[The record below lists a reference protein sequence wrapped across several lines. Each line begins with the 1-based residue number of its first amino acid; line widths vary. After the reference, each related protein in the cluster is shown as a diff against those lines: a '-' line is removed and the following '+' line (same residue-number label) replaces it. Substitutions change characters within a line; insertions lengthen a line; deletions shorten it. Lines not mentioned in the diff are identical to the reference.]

1 MSLPRILTKLVLGRQ
16 GNGIEGDTTQPS
28 QITSSCCTAE
38 RVKAGTVHFEM
49 TNYANELHSFKEITS
64 ALSSLPLSQPLRYGQ
79 GVPVSYCH
87 RDTVICP
94 RRHVSMCDM
103 TKTSVKFL
111 AKQQH
116 R

>member
-1 MSLPRILTKLVLGRQ
+1 MSLPRTLTKLVLGRQ

-38 RVKAGTVHFEM
+38 RVHFEM
-49 TNYANELHSFKEITS
+49 MNYANELHSFKEITS

-87 RDTVICP
+87 CDTVICP
-94 RRHVSMCDM
+94 RRHVSMCDT